1 MGQVKIIKETK
12 QGKQEM
18 IIVTISD
25 WIIKFIAF
33 AFGMLELAFAM
44 FLFVF
49 SFTLFCFIMYTIV
62 DYFTS

>member
-1 MGQVKIIKETK
+1 
-12 QGKQEM
+12 M